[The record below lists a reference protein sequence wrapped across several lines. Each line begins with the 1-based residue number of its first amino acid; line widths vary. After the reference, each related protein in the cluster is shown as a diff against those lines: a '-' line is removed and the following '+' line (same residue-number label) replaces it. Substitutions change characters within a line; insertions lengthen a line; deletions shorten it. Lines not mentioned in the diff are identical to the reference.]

1 MLDATDPSKRGA
13 ICLEFWQVR
22 PILAYARDSGADI
35 DRALSRIGLEAGL
48 DATPSD
54 ALLVLT
60 DYFRLQRDIARDLD
74 DFTVRLSERKLTYS
88 TGQFVLSQLKQAT
101 TLQDAIR
108 RLADHFN
115 MLHGDVYNSV
125 RLDGDRIT
133 LVIDDSSFPYT
144 LRGDTRLAHFFGDT
158 VLIKVHCL
166 LDSLG
171 HGLAQQALRRVG
183 LVRARGEPGDGQTQ
197 FWTVPVQHGR
207 PAYEL
212 VYDFD
217 LACKP
222 IPMPEGLDL
231 SADGIFARV
240 ITHLDTILSQADLRS
255 LSARTLDLIFEGY
268 TGQAEVAA
276 RLGLSVATLRRR
288 LTEEGTCFR
297 SLVHQT
303 QFDQAKRLLQRG
315 HSPSRVAETL
325 GYSDVRAFNRAFK
338 AWSGQTP
345 AVFAGRAPG
354 PAPV

>member
-1 MLDATDPSKRGA
+1 MSRVSDPSGRGP

-22 PILAYARDSGADI
+22 PILAFARDHGADI
-35 DRALSRIGLEAGL
+35 DRALSRIGLTSGL

-54 ALLVLT
+54 VPLVLT

-74 DFTVRLSERKLTYS
+74 DLTVRLSERKLTYS
-88 TGQFVLSQLKQAT
+88 TGHFVLSQLKQAT

-108 RLADHFN
+108 RLAEHFN
-115 MLHGDVYNSV
+115 MLHGDAYNSV
-125 RLDGDRIT
+125 RIDGGRIT

-144 LRGDTRLAHFFGDT
+144 LRGDTGLAHFFGDT
-158 VLIKVHCL
+158 VLVNVHCL

-183 LVRARGEPGDGQTQ
+183 LVRGRGEPGDGQTQ
-197 FWTVPVQHGR
+197 FWTVPVQYGR

-217 LACKP
+217 LACRP
-222 IPMPEGLDL
+222 IPMPRGLDL

-240 ITHLDTILSQADLRS
+240 ITHLDAMLAQTDVRS
-255 LSARTLDLIFEGY
+255 MSARTLDLIFEGC
-268 TGQAEVAA
+268 TGQAEVAT
-276 RLGLSVATLRRR
+276 RLGLSLATIDR
-288 LTEEGTCFR
+288 LAEEGTCFR
-297 SLVHQT
+297 TLVHRT
-303 QFDQAKRLLQRG
+303 QFDQARRLLRRG
-315 HSPSRVAETL
+315 LSPSLVAETL

-345 AVFAGRAPG
+345 AVFARHAPG
-354 PAPV
+354 PAPA